1 MAVSRPITLVL
12 KARKGAIGSLV
23 IETTISETYS
33 FSSTATKFPI
43 EDGSMVSDHIVLD
56 PEKIKITGFISN
68 TPLDADPDNYAQQAF
83 EQLYTMWQAKELV
96 DVDTK
101 YVVYTD
107 MCITSVSVPRTV
119 QTGQAIQF
127 DVELQKIRKVN
138 SSATNVDKFQPDYL
152 EKAPITVSLG
162 DLAGVVVDALP
173 IPKKAKDTI
182 KGWGTKIT
190 DFLRRAVTQP

>member
-1 MAVSRPITLVL
+1 
-12 KARKGAIGSLV
+12 
-23 IETTISETYS
+23 
-33 FSSTATKFPI
+33 
-43 EDGSMVSDHIVLD
+43 
-56 PEKIKITGFISN
+56 
-68 TPLDADPDNYAQQAF
+68 
-83 EQLYTMWQAKELV
+83 
-96 DVDTK
+96 
-101 YVVYTD
+101 

-138 SSATNVDKFQPDYL
+138 SSATNADKFQPDYL

-173 IPKKAKDTI
+173 ILKKAKDTI

>member
-138 SSATNVDKFQPDYL
+138 SSATNADKFQPDYL